1 MQWITIYKKEW
12 LEILRNYKWIWVP
25 LVFIL
30 FCIIDPLSTY
40 YLPVIIEATGGLPEG
55 AVFDLPTPPPSE
67 AFMMSI
73 SQLNT
78 LGVLVLALITMGSIS
93 GEKKSGV
100 AELVLV
106 KPVSYLSYLTAKWAA
121 ASTLLIL
128 SAAIGLI
135 ASWYY
140 VQLLFGDLPFTAVAA
155 AIFFYSLWILFLT
168 SISLFMNAW
177 SRIPGLVLFFTLAA
191 LMIMSLVTSVF
202 SKYLAWSPARL
213 SSYLRSLLITGDV
226 PADLWY
232 TSLVTAAMTL
242 LLLYAGT
249 KRLKKSSMLS

>member
-1 MQWITIYKKEW
+1 M
-12 LEILRNYKWIWVP
+12 
-25 LVFIL
+25 
-30 FCIIDPLSTY
+30 
-40 YLPVIIEATGGLPEG
+40 IIEATGGLPEG